1 MGLIQRIIF
10 GKAADKIEKEGQSL
24 QSGQG
29 GQMTPQ
35 VKAWL
40 EGAGW
45 AFGAAAIG
53 GIASALQSGV
63 VNRAAFLSAVG
74 AGLVALA
81 AYVRKNPDI

>member
-1 MGLIQRIIF
+1 MGLLQRLIL
-10 GKAADKIEKEGQSL
+10 GNVAGRIEKEGQSL

-29 GQMTPQ
+29 GQMTAQ

-63 VNRAAFLSAVG
+63 VNKAAFLSAIG